1 MKETKLDKN
10 QIPINF
16 DFISNKTF
24 ENFIV
29 GKNMIALKILK
40 DLASNNHQKIVVLI
54 GDKYSGKSH
63 LCNALADYTNNPM
76 LFLNDTNIS
85 NYEISSLDQY
95 ELLIVDN
102 IDLIISNSSLEEK
115 IFTIINEMILLK
127 KKICITSTS
136 ILQNIKFRL
145 PDLLSGLKSDQII
158 NITELSDED
167 KIKVLQ
173 KNASERG
180 WLLKSNVC
188 DYIINHYKRDL
199 FFLCG
204 CIKYIDT
211 TSLSLKKNIT
221 IPFIKKIM
229 SYK

>member
-63 LCNALADYTNNPM
+63 LCNALADYTNSPM

-102 IDLIISNSSLEEK
+102 IDLIINNSSLEEK

-127 KKICITSTS
+127 KMAG
-136 ILQNIKFRL
+136 LDF
-145 PDLLSGLKSDQII
+145 LLL
-158 NITELSDED
+158 NELWRYQSR
-167 KIKVLQ
+167 V
-173 KNASERG
+173 
-180 WLLKSNVC
+180 WVW
-188 DYIINHYKRDL
+188 
-199 FFLCG
+199 
-204 CIKYIDT
+204 
-211 TSLSLKKNIT
+211 
-221 IPFIKKIM
+221 M
-229 SYK
+229 